1 VECQA
6 PKHLQLTRFL
16 PPTPVR
22 MLIDSKGTNLAAQVE
37 FESFNRQLNAIN
49 RHNSS
54 KLVNAVQAEVHT
66 MLQRAEP
73 QIADEARVL
82 IEAAKVEADI
92 QLSKELA
99 RLKALKEVNPNIRDD
114 ELEAVESNRTQVLAN
129 LNDASWRLDAIRLV
143 VVSHQ

>member
-1 VECQA
+1 
-6 PKHLQLTRFL
+6 
-16 PPTPVR
+16 
-22 MLIDSKGTNLAAQVE
+22 MLMDRKGTNLAAQVE

-54 KLVNAVQAEVHT
+54 KLVNAVQQDVHA
-66 MLQRAEP
+66 MLQQAEAEIAEQARA
-73 QIADEARVL
+73 L
-82 IEAAKVEADI
+82 IEAAKVEADE
-92 QLSKELA
+92 QLTKELD

-114 ELEAVESNRTQVLAN
+114 ELESVDSNRKQVLAN